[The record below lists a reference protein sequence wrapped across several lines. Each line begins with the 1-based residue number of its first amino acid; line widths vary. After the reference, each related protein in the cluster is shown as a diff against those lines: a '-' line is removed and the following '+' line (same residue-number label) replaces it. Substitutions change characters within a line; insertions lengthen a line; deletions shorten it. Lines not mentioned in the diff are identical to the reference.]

1 MSDEEATNGRRNEA
15 LRAKAN
21 GVEDFLRQRVIGQ
34 EEAVAR
40 VAPVLR
46 NAFLGLSEPDR
57 PLASFLLVGP
67 TGVGKTEMAKAIA
80 EYAFADKPL
89 TFDMSEFQLQ
99 TGVEIMLGAN
109 THDRGR
115 VGSKVI
121 GQHAGVVNFDEMEKA
136 HVLVLDL
143 FLQLLDEGRLTAA
156 TGEAM
161 DFRQFVVT
169 MTSNLG
175 AREAGRMRH
184 APFSHVERIVRQEVD
199 RKLRPEFQERFGEI
213 VVFRHLE
220 QEAQRKI
227 CAMMIA
233 KVFARLRLDGHEL
246 EMTPE
251 GTEFLLRRGID
262 RERGARRLRRTVALY
277 VEGAVASEIGSE
289 VGKKAKG
296 RVTPNATGTALI
308 VR

>member
-1 MSDEEATNGRRNEA
+1 MSAEAVTNGRNEA

-67 TGVGKTEMAKAIA
+67 TGVGKTEMSKAIA
-80 EYAFADKPL
+80 EYAFAEKPV

-109 THDRGR
+109 TGDRGR
-115 VGSKVI
+115 VGQKVI
-121 GQHAGVVNFDEMEKA
+121 GQQSGVINFDEMEKA

-161 DFRQFVVT
+161 DFRQYVVT

-220 QEAQRKI
+220 QGAQRKI
-227 CAMMIA
+227 CGVMVE
-233 KVFARLRLDGHEL
+233 KVFARLRQAGHEL
-246 EMTPE
+246 EMTAE
-251 GTEFLLRRGID
+251 ATEFLLRRGID
-262 RERGARRLRRTVALY
+262 RERGARRLRRTVALF
-277 VEGAVASEIGSE
+277 VEGAVASVIGPC
-289 VGKKAKG
+289 GDRKAKG
-296 RVTPNATGTALI
+296 KVTPNASGTALE